1 MRPFGSK
8 SEQGKALQLVQ
19 RGTDKRIPV
28 ELVKQPS
35 GEVLDPSELEEL
47 SVKVANESRAGCVP
61 VPHAIE
67 DKKLVV
73 EVTAEVTRQLGLGVY
88 TLTATGRIPDPAYA
102 DGYHDYEIV
111 VDLCK
116 VTKYGSNETP
126 VKVQANVLEGLKG
139 KSAYEIAVKH
149 GYQGTEEEWIK
160 SLTPKGGA
168 GGGANGK
175 SAYELAVENGF
186 QGTLQEWLKSLVG
199 KDGADAYEV
208 AKKAGY
214 TGSREEWLKTLIGA
228 TGLSAYE
235 LAKSEGYEGS
245 LTEWIASLRGKKGD
259 DGDSAYKVAVRN
271 GYVGDEQAWLASL
284 RGSDGKDAYE
294 VAKAG
299 GYQGS
304 REAWLESLKGEAG
317 KSAYELAKEA
327 QNFTGTLTDYLASLK
342 GTKGKDA
349 YQSYLETTTDNPKL
363 SEEEWARARTNNGS
377 NEEGMNKT
385 EIELLY
391 KLNNGTDESATETT
405 TAGAQLLDADG
416 HRRDIISAMR
426 AKGVS
431 VSDTDGLT
439 DLAGKIQE
447 IKVYVLPVYSKTQ
460 FGQFKGEY
468 LPTLEVYSEL
478 NPADFSNMFSGST
491 ALKALPEIRNAGQ
504 ISNINQMCSG
514 CVSMTT
520 ATLPDLPAVAT
531 ALSAFYGCTSLE
543 VLTIGAMPRCTTLA
557 SLATTCASLKTITI
571 GESPNVA
578 DIAQIAYQCT
588 SLTEVTIGT
597 GDALT
602 KVDNAFNGC
611 ARLRRINGTLDFTK
625 LAATGNLFFG
635 CDSLEEVRIKG
646 LKVDL
651 SLQQSVNLSTESV
664 KYLVENLQQV
674 TGKSI
679 TLPRAWQ
686 TAHPTEAREYSQK
699 ASAKG
704 FTLNFR

>member
-8 SEQGKALQLVQ
+8 SDGKALQLVQ

-35 GEVLDPSELEEL
+35 GEVLDPAELEEL
-47 SVKVANESRAGCVP
+47 SVKVASESGDGCVP

-88 TLTATGRIPDPAYA
+88 TLTATGRIPDEAYA

-126 VKVQANVLEGLKG
+126 VKVTANVLEGLKGKDG

-149 GYQGTEEEWIK
+149 GYTGTEEEWAK
-160 SLTPKGGA
+160 GLTPNGGA

-175 SAYELAVENGF
+175 SAYELAVENGY
-186 QGTLQEWLKSLVG
+186 QGSVQEWLKSLAG

-214 TGSREEWLKTLIGA
+214 AGSREEWLKTLIGA
-228 TGLSAYE
+228 TGLSAYQ

-245 LTEWIASLRGKKGD
+245 LTEWIASLKGA

-271 GYVGDEQAWLASL
+271 GYVGDE
-284 RGSDGKDAYE
+284 R
-294 VAKAG
+294 
-299 GYQGS
+299 
-304 REAWLESLKGEAG
+304 AWLESLKGEAG

-327 QNFTGTLTDYLASLK
+327 QSFTGTLTDYLASLK
-342 GTKGKDA
+342 GKDGKNA

-363 SEEEWARARTNNGS
+363 SEEEWARARSNNGS

-391 KLNNGTDESATETT
+391 KINNGTDESATETT
-405 TAGAQLLDADG
+405 TAGAQLLEADG

-431 VSDTDGLT
+431 VDDTDGLT

-447 IKVYVLPVYSKTQ
+447 IKVYVLPVYARMQ
-460 FGQFKGEY
+460 FGQFKSEY
-468 LPTLEVYSEL
+468 LPTLEVYNEF
-478 NPADFSNMFSGST
+478 NPADFGNMFAGS
-491 ALKALPEIRNAGQ
+491 ASLKALPEIRNAGN
-504 ISNINQMCSG
+504 ISVITQMCSG
-514 CVSMTT
+514 CVSMAT
-520 ATLPDLPAVAT
+520 ATLPDLPAVVSAS
-531 ALSAFYGCTSLE
+531 SAFYGCTSLE
-543 VLTIGAMPRCTTLA
+543 TLTIGAMPRCTTLA
-557 SLATTCASLKTITI
+557 SLATTCVSLKTMTL
-571 GESPNVA
+571 GDSPNVTE
-578 DIAQIAYQCT
+578 INQMAYQCT

-602 KVDNAFNGC
+602 KADNAFNGC
-611 ARLRRINGTLDFTK
+611 SRLRRINGTLDFTK

-674 TGKSI
+674 TGKNI
-679 TLPRAWQ
+679 TLARAWQ
-686 TAHPTEAREYSQK
+686 QAHTAEAREYSQK
-699 ASAKG
+699 AAAKG